1 MGMGQAIGEKG
12 KLTLEPFGDAAV
24 RIRLSHEVD
33 TLALRDA
40 LKALPRVIDAVV
52 TERYALVTFDP
63 ESPPDG
69 LEAAHDGSLKTLRR
83 DDFPWAP
90 PRLGPPS
97 THVVRV
103 RYDGPD
109 LQDVAR
115 ALGMTAAEVTVRH
128 TQRDY
133 VVAAV
138 GFLPGFAYLRGL
150 DPGLEIPRRPSPRPR
165 VAPFSVGIAGP
176 YTGIYPF
183 ASPGGWNLVGTAVG
197 FAPFDAQTGARLALG
212 DRVRFVESES

>member
-1 MGMGQAIGEKG
+1 MA
-12 KLTLEPFGDAAV
+12 LEPFGDAAV

-69 LEAAHDGSLKTLRR
+69 LDAAIGGSLRPPRR
-83 DDFPWAP
+83 DDS
-90 PRLGPPS
+90 PRTPLRIRPS
-97 THVVRV
+97 NTHVVQV

-115 ALGMTAAEVTVRH
+115 AVGMTTTEVTARH

-133 VVAAV
+133 VVTAV

-150 DPGLEIPRRPSPRPR
+150 DPRLEIPRRPSPRPR
-165 VAPFSVGIAGP
+165 VAPLSVGIAGP

-197 FAPFDAQTGARLALG
+197 FAPFAAQTGARLALG
-212 DRVRFVESES
+212 DRVRFVESDR